1 MRLLQG
7 RWGLARARGDNERTN
22 NLMKKRAGREDVHL
36 SLAL

>member
-7 RWGLARARGDNERTN
+7 RWGLVQARGDKERTR
-22 NLMKKRAGREDVHL
+22 NLMKKRAGLEGTHL